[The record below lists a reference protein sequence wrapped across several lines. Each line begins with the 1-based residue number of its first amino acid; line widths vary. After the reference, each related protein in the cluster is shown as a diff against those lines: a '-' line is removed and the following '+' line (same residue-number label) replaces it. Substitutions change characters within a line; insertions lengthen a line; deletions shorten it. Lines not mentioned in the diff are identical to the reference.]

1 MAPPPG
7 IDNAN
12 GIPDPTKLTC
22 WGRIQ
27 NQQMTHILVTP
38 TFSCAMFCLFAMAT
52 VLGTFGGLSLSA
64 SESLNDI
71 IIRYDD
77 KCLNK
82 VVCNVELTPTVDLVN
97 PKIYYRLEN
106 FYANHRDFVKSR
118 SYKQLRGEDDD
129 ADESSCSPIYLNK
142 DLGISG

>member
-1 MAPPPG
+1 
-7 IDNAN
+7 
-12 GIPDPTKLTC
+12 
-22 WGRIQ
+22 
-27 NQQMTHILVTP
+27 
-38 TFSCAMFCLFAMAT
+38 MFCLLAMAT

-64 SESLNDI
+64 SERLNDI
-71 IIRYDD
+71 MIRYDD

-82 VVCNVELTPTVDLVN
+82 VTCNVELTPTVDLVN

-142 DLGISG
+142 DLGLSG